1 MLFSAKVIV
10 ICGVLILSVTAGLFI
25 LMSSEEPRL
34 KYKQIP
40 APEKL
45 SIEFPKPSSF
55 SDKPSTFKKST
66 FESLNIP
73 ALPIPK
79 PDFEAIAENK
89 SLPNAVT
96 PFFENINKAAKA
108 VEESI
113 ASEIT
118 NTMPAQNTSIRTS
131 DGIILSLNKVQFHFL
146 YPDYFIASLIDAQN
160 LFIKEHDPAYEPLLK
175 IETDAQVR
183 TIEEKIV
190 TTLLAADMIT
200 KEKAER
206 FITTIR
212 FTLPEL
218 QLIDLKMYNSYGFYK
233 SSPRTTPKGL
243 FLAGLMEQFKNALAN
258 KAQAA
263 ICGTCSSLPLC
274 FQEGAATPGMAG
286 SELFYPSCYCTG
298 CLTSLGCLSANSG
311 KAAIY
316 DQATGICG
324 VGL

>member
-1 MLFSAKVIV
+1 MLFSTKIIV
-10 ICGVLILSVTAGLFI
+10 ICGVLVLSVTAGLFI
-25 LMSSEEPRL
+25 LMSSKEPRL
-34 KYKQIP
+34 KYKQIS

-55 SDKPSTFKKST
+55 SDKPSTFKKSA

-89 SLPNAVT
+89 PSPSIAA

-108 VEESI
+108 VEESL
-113 ASEIT
+113 ASQIL
-118 NTMPAQNTSIRTS
+118 NSAPVKNTSIRTS
-131 DGIILSLNKVQFHFL
+131 DGIILSLTKGQFHFL

-160 LFIKEHDPAYEPLLK
+160 LFIKEQDPTYETLFK
-175 IETDAQVR
+175 IETDVQVR
-183 TIEEKIV
+183 LIEEKIV
-190 TTLLAADMIT
+190 ATLLVADMIT
-200 KEKAER
+200 KERAEQ

-233 SSPRTTPKGL
+233 SSPQTAPKGL

-311 KAAIY
+311 KAAIF
-316 DQATGICG
+316 DQTTGICG